1 MGSGE
6 STPRQTGPM
15 LLIDEQWKFFGN
27 YTNRNFRYTSPYVY
41 VGGQSDGRYVVRGGY
56 TWNTFRILE
65 WSFTSIINKV
75 PEHGDEA
82 TKINYWKGLLVTY
95 LPYMLP
101 NVPPTGSIRKLID
114 QVVELKLV
122 LEAKNNLD
130 SDPDTQA
137 RTIDYYH
144 KTKLLFSPIDNKYLA
159 IIGGVS
165 KNIAG
170 SDYLSDIIKRFLEGK
185 IREQFARDSL
195 LRGNETDEKFF
206 LSICVKVIEDKPL
219 NMYGDNET
227 PITTIT
233 KEAYDDNEL
242 KGVGIFDNVDSLKGA
257 CKFFLFIVRKKKC
270 SKYIM
275 QNTREA
281 PNEDEYRTCRIVG
294 VEAINKPQS
303 VLDYEKEAKEGFEN
317 FDGNRSVSESVNQ
330 STSESVN
337 QSTSGGDKTSKSNL
351 QKIEKFKENNIFK
364 KIETNLKLVLGY
376 TLIIIIIGVLIYI
389 SPAVF
394 NLLYSLIANYII
406 PSLLA
411 ILGVLGET
419 LMVMTKLVSA
429 SMEALFALI
438 GTISE
443 GTISILSSI
452 FSVISDLVMV
462 FIRFGADGASG
473 AVHYVID
480 QLSTVFKIITEG
492 GQSILELIYNLFS
505 SLAEKIFNYMKKY
518 YMTINNIEGE

>member
-1 MGSGE
+1 MGGGE
-6 STPRQTGPM
+6 SKPRITGPM
-15 LLIDEQWKFFGN
+15 LLIDEQWRIFGN
-27 YTNRNFRYTSPYVY
+27 YQNGNYRYTSPYVY
-41 VGGQSDGRYVVRGGY
+41 VGGQSDGRYVVKGGY
-56 TWNTFRILE
+56 TWNTQRILE
-65 WSFTSIINKV
+65 WSFNSIINKI

-82 TKINYWKGLLVTY
+82 TKINYWKGLLVAY
-95 LPYMLP
+95 LPGLLP
-101 NVPPTGSIRKLID
+101 NVQPNEIIKNLVD
-114 QVVELKLV
+114 QIVELKLI
-122 LEAKNNLD
+122 LAAKKENLD
-130 SDPDTQA
+130 SDPNTQA

-159 IIGGVS
+159 IVGTVS
-165 KNIAG
+165 KNIEK
-170 SDYLSDIIKRFLEGK
+170 SDYLSNIIRNFLEGK
-185 IREQFARDSL
+185 IRQQFARDSL
-195 LRGNETDEKFF
+195 LRGNENDEKFF
-206 LSICVKVIEDKPL
+206 FSMCVKVIEDKPL

-227 PITTIT
+227 PITTVQ

-242 KGVGIFDNVDSLKGA
+242 KYAGIFKDVESLKGA

-303 VLDYEKEAKEGFEN
+303 VLDAEKEAKEGFEN
-317 FDGNRSVSESVNQ
+317 FDGNRSASESTNQ
-330 STSESVN
+330 SE
-337 QSTSGGDKTSKSNL
+337 SNL
-351 QKIEKFKENNIFK
+351 PKVEKFQENNIFK

-376 TLIIIIIGVLIYI
+376 ALILAVIGILLYI

-394 NLLYSLIANYII
+394 NSLYNVSANYII
-406 PSLLA
+406 PA
-411 ILGVLGET
+411 IIAIFGVLGET
-419 LMVMTKLVSA
+419 ILVMTKLVSA

-443 GTISILSSI
+443 GTFNILSSI
-452 FSVISDLVMV
+452 FSVISDLFMV
-462 FIRFGADGASG
+462 FIKFGADGASG
-473 AVHYVID
+473 VTNYVID

-518 YMTINNIEGE
+518 YMTINNIEAE